1 MDQKFPGGLVKMYR
15 SVIGFCIVL
24 TLGLMAISCTR
35 GPKSEDNKN
44 GGNTGQSQAGAG
56 TPQASQEPSAAI
68 AQSPLTTNIGR
79 ASLAI
84 GMARDSLKQNKSEDA
99 VLQLK
104 SAARQVDAALALK
117 PRLRDEIEALR
128 GAIDRTI
135 ATIERQGKEADSQLQ
150 ELQTRVGAI
159 KVNIQ

>member
-1 MDQKFPGGLVKMYR
+1 MYR
-15 SVIGFCIVL
+15 SGIGLFFVL
-24 TLGLMAISCTR
+24 TLALLAMSCTQ

-44 GGNTGQSQAGAG
+44 GGNAGQPQAGAG
-56 TPQASQEPSAAI
+56 TPQANQATPASGGQATLAAI
-68 AQSPLTTNIGR
+68 IDR
-79 ASLAI
+79 ASLVI
-84 GMARDSLKQNKSEDA
+84 SMARDSVIHNKSEDA
-99 VLQLK
+99 VRQLK
-104 SAARQVDAALALK
+104 SAAREVDAALALK
-117 PRLRDEIEALR
+117 PRLRVEIEALG